1 MSTYC
6 LKIVIQLPCYYFL
19 QTKSLVLR
27 LCTLRTSGIYT
38 EVFHTEIKKKKKK
51 NGRPFQFTGEENNRW
66 GCFHLKFPSELFL
79 KALRPASTCRKQTS

>member
-38 EVFHTEIKKKKKK
+38 EVFHTEIKKKKKMAGLSSSL
-51 NGRPFQFTGEENNRW
+51 GRKIIDGVV
-66 GCFHLKFPSELFL
+66 SI
-79 KALRPASTCRKQTS
+79 